1 MSSQKKMWVTILVVS
16 LVLIGVGAG
25 LWAFSYFGV
34 TDDDVLSSYHD
45 HSKDPTA
52 TTVKPHQAGGEP
64 TQVVKPIGSTPI
76 TDDETH
82 DGKNPIDFAQ
92 LLETNSDIRG
102 WLYIPDTNVD
112 YPILC
117 SLEKS
122 DSFYLEHNYL
132 KQYEFDGSIYF
143 EKQNAVDFSDRN
155 TVMYGHNLLNGRMFR
170 TLHYFE
176 DADFFENH
184 PYIYIYAPG
193 HVYTYTIFAAYEY
206 DDRHILNSFNFDDD
220 QVWADYLAYATN
232 PQSMNRHTR
241 DVDVTVDDRIITLST
256 CVGTNKGARYLVQG
270 VLTNDQP
277 TQ

>member
-1 MSSQKKMWVTILVVS
+1 MWITILVVS
-16 LVLIGVGAG
+16 LLMIGVGAG

-34 TDDDVLSSYHD
+34 TDDDVLSGYHD
-45 HSKDPTA
+45 HTADPTV
-52 TTVKPHQAGGEP
+52 THTPHQSGGAP
-64 TQVVKPIGSTPI
+64 TQVISPIGSEPI
-76 TDDETH
+76 SGEDSEN
-82 DGKNPIDFAQ
+82 GRNPIDFDT
-92 LLETNSDIRG
+92 LLDTNSDIRG
-102 WLYIPDTNVD
+102 WLYIPDTNID
-112 YPILC
+112 YPIMC

-176 DADFFENH
+176 DGDFFDNH
-184 PYIYIYAPG
+184 PYIYIYTPG
-193 HVYTYTIFAAYEY
+193 HVYTYTVFAAYEY

-220 QVWADYLAYATN
+220 QVWADYLAYVQN
-232 PQSMNRHTR
+232 PQSMNVHTR
-241 DVDVTVDDRIITLST
+241 DVEITTDDRIITLST
-256 CVGTNKGARYLVQG
+256 CVGTNKSARYLVQG

-277 TQ
+277 TA